1 MTQMLRLI
9 LRQIARTLRSR
20 AELHAENLALC
31 HQVEILKQRAPK
43 RVRLTNGDRF
53 LFTWLF
59 RLWPDLAAA
68 ITIVRPETLVRWH
81 RQGFRSYWRWRSR
94 PRGGR
99 PKVPKELR
107 DLIRQMS
114 A

>member
-1 MTQMLRLI
+1 MPQMLSLI

-20 AELHAENLALC
+20 VELHAENLALR
-31 HQVEILKQRAPK
+31 HQVEILKRRAPK

-53 LFTWLF
+53 LLTWLF
-59 RLWPDLAAA
+59 RLCPRVARAV
-68 ITIVRPETLVRWH
+68 TIVHPETLVRWH
-81 RQGFRSYWRWRSR
+81 RQGFRSYRRWKSR